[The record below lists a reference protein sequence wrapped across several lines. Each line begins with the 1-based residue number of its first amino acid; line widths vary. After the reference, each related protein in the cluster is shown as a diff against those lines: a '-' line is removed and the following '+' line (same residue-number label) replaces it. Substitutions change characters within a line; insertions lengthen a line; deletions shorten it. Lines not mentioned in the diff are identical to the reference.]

1 MKFVFDECC
10 DESLVEHMRKEGH
23 DAVYIREMKPGVPD
37 TEVLLLAKRDER
49 ILVTEDKDFGELVYR
64 LKKPAYGVIL
74 LRFHPLE
81 KNIKQQRLSRLAKMK
96 SHKLQGN
103 FIVADSEKV
112 RIRSLNK

>member
-1 MKFVFDECC
+1 MKFIFDESC

-23 DAVYIREMKPGVPD
+23 DANYIKEMKPGAPD
-37 TEVLLLAKRDER
+37 TEVLLMTKKDER

-64 LKKPAYGVIL
+64 LKKPAYGIIL

-81 KNIKQQRLSRLAKMK
+81 KNAKQQRMGRLAEMK

-103 FIVADSEKV
+103 FIVADADKV